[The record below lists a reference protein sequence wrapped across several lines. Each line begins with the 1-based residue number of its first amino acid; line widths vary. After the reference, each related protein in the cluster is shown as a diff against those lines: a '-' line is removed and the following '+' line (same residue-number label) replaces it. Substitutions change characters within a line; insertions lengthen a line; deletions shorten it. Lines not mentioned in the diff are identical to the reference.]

1 MCVLNCRGA
10 EKCGLE
16 HPAARDG
23 GGEQRYRSQI
33 ASAGILTLLILAAAK
48 YSISA
53 DLYAHL
59 ENGAASCYEGYYCSY
74 LQSTEKNTWHMVKPH
89 VT

>member
-1 MCVLNCRGA
+1 MEVGSRDTGA
-10 EKCGLE
+10 RLPMLE
-16 HPAARDG
+16 
-23 GGEQRYRSQI
+23 S
-33 ASAGILTLLILAAAK
+33 LLCFILAAAN

-59 ENGAASCYEGYYCSY
+59 ENGAANCYEGYYCSY